1 MVVSTHHYYATI
13 SCYINCNRWKHCHC
27 PICLYFVLKIMQK
40 NKYETILVISL
51 GCIVLFFWLHK
62 IVFLYIAASILFLAL
77 ISKKALHYIDF
88 VWYKIAEV
96 LGYVNSRII
105 LGILFYFILTPIAW
119 LSKIFQKKSN
129 SFKVSTDSN
138 STFVNRNYTY
148 QSKDFDKMW

>member
-1 MVVSTHHYYATI
+1 
-13 SCYINCNRWKHCHC
+13 
-27 PICLYFVLKIMQK
+27 MQK
-40 NKYETILVISL
+40 NKYETILVIGL
-51 GCIVLFFWLHK
+51 GCLVLFFWLHK

>member
-1 MVVSTHHYYATI
+1 
-13 SCYINCNRWKHCHC
+13 
-27 PICLYFVLKIMQK
+27 MQK
-40 NKYETILVISL
+40 NKYETILVIGL
-51 GCIVLFFWLHK
+51 GCLVLFFWLHK

-88 VWYKIAEV
+88 VWYKIAKV

-129 SFKVSTDSN
+129 SFNQSSSN
-138 STFVNRNYTY
+138 NTAFVNRKYSY
-148 QSKDFDKMW
+148 EAKDFEKMW